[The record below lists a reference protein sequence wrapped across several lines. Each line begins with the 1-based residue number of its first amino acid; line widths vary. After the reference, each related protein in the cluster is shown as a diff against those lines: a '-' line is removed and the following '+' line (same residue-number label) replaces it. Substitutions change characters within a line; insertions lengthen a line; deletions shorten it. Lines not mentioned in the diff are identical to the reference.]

1 MSFKKHYRFRENG
14 KLVNY
19 NYKKIGWKWVFKLV
33 RLPNLLIVAATQF
46 LIYYCLLSPV
56 FENYNLTG
64 SFTSLEFNLF
74 VITTLFITAG
84 GYIINDL
91 FDIET
96 DRINKP
102 EQRIIEVHI
111 NHRSAWF
118 VYLTLL
124 LSGAFISLF
133 LAIRRGDLTYWF
145 IYPLATIILYAYSK
159 WFKGIPLFGNF
170 IVSLFC
176 GAIAGLFF
184 LTEKS
189 AFAILKESNPDQF
202 KNLQIILFSYTLF
215 AFSTNFL
222 REIVKDLQDEPGDM
236 RSNIHT
242 AAVVWGK
249 RVTTYIAIV
258 VALATFV
265 YMNYTFKL
273 TTFEQIPCLD
283 LVSLILIKLPVIFS
297 AIYLMKANDSKAYKK
312 VGIWIKII
320 MINGLFLIAYITF
333 HQNG

>member
-1 MSFKKHYRFRENG
+1 G
-14 KLVNY
+14 IVN
-19 NYKKIGWKWVFKLV
+19 
-33 RLPNLLIVAATQF
+33 
-46 LIYYCLLSPV
+46 
-56 FENYNLTG
+56 
-64 SFTSLEFNLF
+64 
-74 VITTLFITAG
+74 
-84 GYIINDL
+84 
-91 FDIET
+91 
-96 DRINKP
+96 
-102 EQRIIEVHI
+102 
-111 NHRSAWF
+111 
-118 VYLTLL
+118 
-124 LSGAFISLF
+124 
-133 LAIRRGDLTYWF
+133 
-145 IYPLATIILYAYSK
+145 
-159 WFKGIPLFGNF
+159 
-170 IVSLFC
+170 
-176 GAIAGLFF
+176 
-184 LTEKS
+184 
-189 AFAILKESNPDQF
+189 
-202 KNLQIILFSYTLF
+202 
-215 AFSTNFL
+215 
-222 REIVKDLQDEPGDM
+222 DLQDEPGDM